1 MDKSIGCAIFK
12 SLVGG
17 QLSAAPP
24 LFPSFIR
31 FLLLLVQLQNTVD
44 IGLVRQQLF
53 HFLTGFSVVGVG
65 RFLLRQQLGVLG
77 IQRLD
82 GGQLLEAKPIKIVL
96 CGLVDRDLTFM
107 LCKKFLGVPGL
118 AVARVN
124 VAGLGVVDDLRRRCE
139 SCSRNCRTRHG
150 RYAGKHLRPYPAI
163 LSCGTGQEV

>member
-1 MDKSIGCAIFK
+1 MWAGS
-12 SLVGG
+12 
-17 QLSAAPP
+17 SA
-24 LFPSFIR
+24 LLRLFFPSFIR

-44 IGLVRQQLF
+44 IGFGRQQLF
-53 HFLTGFSVVGVG
+53 HFLTGFSVFGVG

-77 IQRLD
+77 IQRFD

-124 VAGLGVVDDLRRRCE
+124 VAGLGVVDDLRRLCK
-139 SCSRNCRTRHG
+139 SCSGNYWTCYG
-150 RYAGKHLRPYPAI
+150 GYAGEHLCAYPAVFP
-163 LSCGTGQEV
+163 CRAG